1 MTKGNFTC
9 GIDVGTNFTK
19 VVVVGI
25 DQHKKEK
32 TVLATGLAETNG
44 MRLGYVSNVDAVA
57 LSIKKAVS
65 VAERTLGQKIKR
77 AYVSVEGISLNSIVS
92 SGLVVVGKAD
102 KEITSL
108 DVSSVLTN
116 SEENLSIPNRQVI
129 HSFPLAYKLD
139 GKEIYARPEGLKGV
153 RLEVKNLFITCLK
166 QNIDDLV
173 TAFAL
178 AKIKIEE
185 IIASP
190 IATAN
195 VLLSNKQKMAG
206 CVLVD
211 IGYDTISSIVYENNL
226 PVSLQVFPLGGMYIT
241 KDIALGLKI
250 SLEDAEMIKMGNV
263 VGGNYSEKKVADII
277 EARLEDIFEL
287 IDGQLKKIK
296 RNELLPAGI
305 ILTGGSSAIAEIEEV
320 AREQLKLPAQT
331 ANANLCP
338 LNKYKVKD
346 NSWYTALGLALS
358 EDEDCSNT
366 SSLLSSSQEI
376 KKVKGFIEKIF
387 SQLLP

>member
-9 GIDVGTNFTK
+9 GIDVGTNFIK
-19 VVVVGI
+19 VVVIGF
-25 DQHKKEK
+25 DGHKKEK
-32 TVLATGLAETNG
+32 TIIATGLAETNG
-44 MRLGYVSNVDAVA
+44 MRLGYVSDVDAVA
-57 LSIKKAVS
+57 LSIRKAVS
-65 VAERTLGQKIKR
+65 SAEKTLGQRIKK
-77 AYVSVEGISLNSIVS
+77 AYVSIEGISLNSIVS
-92 SGLVVVGKAD
+92 SGSVIISKAD

-108 DVSSVLTN
+108 DVSNVLAN
-116 SEENLSIPNRQVI
+116 SEENLDIPNRRVI
-129 HSFPLAYKLD
+129 HSFPLSYKLD
-139 GKEIYARPEGLKGV
+139 GKEIYARPEGLRGIK
-153 RLEVKNLFITCLK
+153 LEVKSFFVTCLK
-166 QNIDDLV
+166 QNIDDLA

-178 AKIKIEE
+178 AKINVEE

-190 IATAN
+190 LATSN
-195 VLLSNKQKMAG
+195 VILNNKQKMAG

-250 SLEDAEMIKMGNV
+250 SLEEAESIKMGNV

-277 EARLEDIFEL
+277 EARLEDMFEL

-305 ILTGGSSAIAEIEEV
+305 ILTGGSSAISEIEEI
-320 AREQLKLPAQT
+320 ARRQLKLPAKIG
-331 ANANLCP
+331 P
-338 LNKYKVKD
+338 SSPSVSDKYKVRD
-346 NSWYTALGLALS
+346 NSWYTALGLALTDS
-358 EDEDCSNT
+358 EDSFDSL
-366 SSLLSSSQEI
+366 SSLKSNQNI
-376 KKVKGFIEKIF
+376 KEVKGFIKSIL

>member
-1 MTKGNFTC
+1 
-9 GIDVGTNFTK
+9 
-19 VVVVGI
+19 
-25 DQHKKEK
+25 
-32 TVLATGLAETNG
+32 
-44 MRLGYVSNVDAVA
+44 
-57 LSIKKAVS
+57 
-65 VAERTLGQKIKR
+65 
-77 AYVSVEGISLNSIVS
+77 
-92 SGLVVVGKAD
+92 
-102 KEITSL
+102 
-108 DVSSVLTN
+108 
-116 SEENLSIPNRQVI
+116 
-129 HSFPLAYKLD
+129 
-139 GKEIYARPEGLKGV
+139 
-153 RLEVKNLFITCLK
+153 
-166 QNIDDLV
+166 
-173 TAFAL
+173 
-178 AKIKIEE
+178 
-185 IIASP
+185 
-190 IATAN
+190 
-195 VLLSNKQKMAG
+195 MAG